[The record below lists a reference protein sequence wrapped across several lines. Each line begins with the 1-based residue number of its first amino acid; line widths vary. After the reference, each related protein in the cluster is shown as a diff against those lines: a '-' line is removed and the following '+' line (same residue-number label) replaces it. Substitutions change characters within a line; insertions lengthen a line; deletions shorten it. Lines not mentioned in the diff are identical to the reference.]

1 MIWTKAFWQG
11 AGERAI
17 KTFAATLAGL
27 LTGDGIGLVDV
38 DWASALSVSGL
49 ATLVSFLIAVGNA
62 DFTAGLPK
70 ATTTKVSDKEI

>member
-1 MIWTKAFWQG
+1 MIWTLAFWKG

-27 LTGDGIGLVDV
+27 LTGDGIGLIDV
-38 DWASALSVSGL
+38 DWGAALSVAGL

-62 DFTAGLPK
+62 EFTAGTPK
-70 ATTTKVSDKEI
+70 DGKHEIAS